1 MHLLELLY
9 LYDKIKKLYI
19 FIYTLKGNFGSLAKV
34 ILNLTRFFDI
44 FDRLD
49 DKKNIKLFYLF

>member
-1 MHLLELLY
+1 M
-9 LYDKIKKLYI
+9 LYI

-49 DKKNIKLFYLF
+49 DKKILNYFIYFNLNNL